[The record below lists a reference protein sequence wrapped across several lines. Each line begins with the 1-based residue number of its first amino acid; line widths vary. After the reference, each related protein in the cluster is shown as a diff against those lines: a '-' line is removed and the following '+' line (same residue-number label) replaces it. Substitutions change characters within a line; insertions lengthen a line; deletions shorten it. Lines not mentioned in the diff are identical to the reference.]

1 MRALVTR
8 PRDDAAEISEALSTR
23 GFEVVTAP
31 MLIIESTGAVP
42 DLDGAQ
48 AVMFTS
54 ANGARAF
61 ATATP
66 ERDIPVF
73 TVGDAT
79 AKCALS
85 LGFGRVESAGADSL
99 ALVRLVGAT
108 LDPAAG
114 AVVHGC
120 GEAVVGDPAGLLE
133 AAGFTVRRAVLYR
146 AAGALALDPATGDLL
161 GAGSLDM
168 VLFFSP
174 RAAQTFVI
182 LTEQAGLAAACGGL
196 SAICLS
202 PAVADAAIGGGS
214 GPAWRVVRTAQR
226 PDMAALLEEIVAEAA
241 RPNAE

>member
-133 AAGFTVRRAVLYR
+133 ALRCRSTPPWNVPGRHGL
-146 AAGALALDPATGDLL
+146 ALAC
-161 GAGSLDM
+161 
-168 VLFFSP
+168 
-174 RAAQTFVI
+174 RA
-182 LTEQAGLAAACGGL
+182 
-196 SAICLS
+196 
-202 PAVADAAIGGGS
+202 
-214 GPAWRVVRTAQR
+214 RRTR
-226 PDMAALLEEIVAEAA
+226 PPSSDSHAA
-241 RPNAE
+241 RREPLRPE

>member
-108 LDPAAG
+108 LDPA
-114 AVVHGC
+114 
-120 GEAVVGDPAGLLE
+120 
-133 AAGFTVRRAVLYR
+133 
-146 AAGALALDPATGDLL
+146 TGDLL

-226 PDMAALLEEIVAEAA
+226 PDMAALLEEVDAEAA